1 MIAIN
6 PESVI
11 GMPRNT
17 DRHRPES
24 ALALFIM
31 AVVLGTLVFVGIR
44 HFGKV
49 REAAKREKVYQSILQ
64 SYRQILKPGMT
75 RREVEDY
82 LRSKNI
88 DFLRFQGDDIS
99 KIGEDDSLIWFCG
112 RPDVFLQFQ
121 FTASP
126 QQEPQMGGNG
136 VGKLNEIEIIRKGSG
151 CI

>member
-1 MIAIN
+1 MHQPIEN
-6 PESVI
+6 VE
-11 GMPRNT
+11 
-17 DRHRPES
+17 RP
-24 ALALFIM
+24 LALFII

-44 HFGKV
+44 YFGKV
-49 REAAKREKVYQSILQ
+49 REAAKQEKVCQSTLQ

-75 RREVEDY
+75 RNEVEEY

-88 DFLRFQGDDIS
+88 EFLRLQGDDIS

-126 QQEPQMGGNG
+126 QEDSQMDGNG
-136 VGKLNEIEIIRKGSG
+136 GDKLNDIEIIRKGSG
-151 CI
+151 CV